1 MKKAVAA
8 GVAFLLVV
16 AGLAV
21 PLPLVVIAPGSAIAV
36 GERVELGR
44 EPDPLS
50 GELLLTTVSISQPT
64 AFGVVQAWLA
74 ERTEVL
80 SQGEVFPAGV
90 DREEFGEAQ
99 RELFR
104 ESSEVAAAVG
114 LRAAGEE
121 VEISGEGA
129 LVAQVLEGSPAD
141 ELLLPGDVVI
151 GADDRTIELASDLVV
166 ALSSRSAGDEV
177 VLTVLRDGTEQEVRV
192 ELRQVEDLGRPA
204 LGVAVTTVALDVAL
218 PFPVEVDQGRIGG
231 PSAGLMIALTVYD
244 LADAGDLVEGRTVA
258 GTGTIDLDGN
268 VGPVGGVDAKVV
280 AARQAGASIFLVPE
294 GEAALAEEAAG
305 DDIEVIPVA
314 TIDDAIAAL
323 AEAA

>member
-129 LVAQVLEGSPAD
+129 RVAQVLEGSPAD

-244 LADAGDLVEGRTVA
+244 LADAGDLVDGRTIA
-258 GTGTIDLDGN
+258 GTGTIDLDGD

-280 AARQAGASIFLVPE
+280 AARRAGASVFLVPAE
-294 GEAALAEEAAG
+294 EAALAEEAAG
-305 DDIEVIPVA
+305 DDLEVIAVA
-314 TIDDAIAAL
+314 TIDEAIAAL
-323 AEAA
+323 R

>member
-141 ELLLPGDVVI
+141 ELLLPGDVVV